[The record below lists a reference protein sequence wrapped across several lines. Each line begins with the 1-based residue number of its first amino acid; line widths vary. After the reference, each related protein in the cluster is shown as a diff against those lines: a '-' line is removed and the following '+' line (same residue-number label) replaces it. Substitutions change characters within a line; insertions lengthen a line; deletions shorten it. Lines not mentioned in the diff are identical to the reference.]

1 MPELPEVET
10 TARGLRAQILGT
22 RVTRVGGV
30 DWPRIV
36 VNATEELLQAVLQA
50 QQVTEVGRRGKYLT
64 ISFDTGPVLVLHRKM
79 SGNVLLTPSD
89 MPIQKH
95 THLIVTLSDGRDVR
109 LVDPRK
115 FSRVYLFESTDLADV
130 FFAER
135 LGIDPLVDL
144 TLADLRAI
152 MGKRSGR
159 LKSVLLDQTAFPGM
173 GNLYCDEALWRARVH
188 PLRTASSLTRA
199 EMSRLFESIRGVLEE
214 AVERRGTSFSDYLD
228 QNGEKGSFQEHLNA
242 YGQEDKPCPR
252 CGKRIKKFWL
262 GARGTHVCP
271 SCQRM
276 PRQASIAAR
285 I

>member
-22 RVTRVGGV
+22 RVVDVAGV

-36 VNATEELLQAVLQA
+36 ANASEDILRSVLTELEVS
-50 QQVTEVGRRGKYLT
+50 EVGRRGKYLT
-64 ISFDTGPVLVLHRKM
+64 ISFDAGPVLVLHRKM

-89 MPIQKH
+89 APIQKH
-95 THLIVTLSDGRDVR
+95 THLIVTLSDARDVR

-115 FSRVYLFESTDLADV
+115 FSRVYLFESVESADE
-130 FFAER
+130 FFNER

-152 MGKRSGR
+152 VSKRSGR

-188 PLRTASSLTRA
+188 PLRAASSLTRA
-199 EMSRLFESIRGVLEE
+199 ETGRLFDAIRGVLEE

-228 QNGEKGSFQEHLNA
+228 QDGEKGSFQEHLNA

-252 CGKRIKKFWL
+252 CARPIKKFWL
-262 GARGTHVCP
+262 GARGTHICP
-271 SCQRM
+271 GCQRL
-276 PRQASIAAR
+276 PRVTSVVAR
-285 I
+285 L